1 MNAFLDDDHPKIIIY
16 VNSIP
21 DISFI
26 NTNGDP
32 AGSRVR
38 KVQEFMNLTGFRSIK
53 ASGKMARILKKNM
66 ALN

>member
-1 MNAFLDDDHPKIIIY
+1 LEEVNAFLDDDHPKIIIY

-26 NTNGDP
+26 NTNGGP
-32 AGSRVR
+32 AGSRVK
-38 KVQEFMNLTGFRSIK
+38 KVQKFI
-53 ASGKMARILKKNM
+53 KNM